1 MSSFIV
7 RLLVGLLA
15 LGLVA
20 GCDGTTTLSP
30 GEEEATDDGSSS
42 ASGGTGGGSAGT
54 PGVGPIDEAALPTR
68 LPMSCSGERRSLSL
82 ALPCHVGLSL
92 INGEDEPGYHVVEC
106 ELADFL
112 GTAVAFFL
120 PLVELPQLLNQ
131 PVQLPFSTFSLPSA
145 PGARIDDERFAGT
158 LEGTATVR
166 QVDLNGRAFI
176 ADLQNGHVAWT
187 GDQGSQFECTT
198 IDGPLWAVAGNFL

>member
-1 MSSFIV
+1 MV
-7 RLLVGLLA
+7 RRLVGLLV

-30 GEEEATDDGSSS
+30 GEEEATNDGSSS

-68 LPMSCSGERRSLSL
+68 LPMSCGGGRTSLSF

-92 INGEDEPGYHVVEC
+92 LSGEDEPGHHVVEC
-106 ELADFL
+106 ELADFS
-112 GTAVAFFL
+112 GTAVAFSL
-120 PLVELPQLLNQ
+120 PLVELPRLLNQ
-131 PVQLPFSTFSLPSA
+131 PVQLPFDAFAPPSG
-145 PGARIDDERFAGT
+145 PGAMIDGERFVGT

-166 QVDLNGRAFI
+166 QVDLKGRAFV
-176 ADLQNGHVAWT
+176 ADLQKGHVAWT
-187 GDQGSQFECTT
+187 GEQGSQFECNT